1 MPVTYSQMVQQNR
14 LYTHTEIFC
23 IVRVRILTFFLYV
36 WNYIK
41 IKVMSE
47 RAREQGRGSFHRLPR
62 LR

>member
-14 LYTHTEIFC
+14 LYTHTEILC

-47 RAREQGRGSFHRLPR
+47 RARERKRILS
-62 LR
+62 